1 MLDLDRTITAWLNA
15 PAGHNAMFDQVM
27 IAITTAG
34 VYVLVAAVALQW
46 FIKPN
51 QPARRYA
58 IIATG
63 LAFVLGQAINQV
75 ILLGIHRIRPYD
87 TGLTHLIVEKSAD
100 WSFPSDHATAAASIA
115 ATFAILAW
123 RKQKI
128 CFALAAII
136 ICWSRVYVG
145 THYISDVIAGSLTA
159 IAAALIVTRIYKSSS
174 RINQM
179 LIGIL

>member
-1 MLDLDRTITAWLNA
+1 MLDLDKTITAWLNA
-15 PAGHNAMFDQVM
+15 PAGTNAVFDQIM
-27 IAITTAG
+27 IAVTTAG
-34 VYVLVAAVALQW
+34 VPLVIIAVALQW

-51 QPARRYA
+51 QQNRRHA

-63 LAFVLGQAINQV
+63 LAFLLGEGLNQL

-87 TGLTHLIVEKSAD
+87 TGLTHLIIAKSVD

-123 RKQKI
+123 RKQAI
-128 CFALAAII
+128 YFALATIL

-145 THYISDVIAGSLTA
+145 THYISDVIAGGITA
-159 IAAALIVTRIYKSSS
+159 IAAAVVVTRVYKPSS

-179 LIGIL
+179 LVRIL